1 MSDRATDLADEIIRN
16 RDSGEPVKTTLK
28 VDDRVLARVTD
39 GIYRRPSSAFRE
51 LISNAYDADATEV
64 VVQTDAPRFERIVV
78 RDNGRGMSPESL
90 ADLVNHI
97 GGSSKRTSK
106 GKRLGTVSDAD
117 PALSVGGRRLIGKIG
132 IGLFSVAQLTQHFQ
146 VITKRKGDP
155 YRTSAVI
162 VLKTHTEEM
171 LSGGGEESVFE
182 TGEVTITSEPA
193 SDIDTQGTEIIL
205 MDLRPQARE
214 LLQSRERWA
223 LLDRAEAG
231 DVDGTPP
238 VPPSYHIGR
247 LQHGSYGEDDVFLRE
262 PELPWSAADRPDARF
277 RKLYSAVRQEVR
289 TRKSTPN
296 VQESLD
302 EYLGM
307 LWLLSLA
314 APVPYV
320 GRHPFELT
328 ADEGIGFYRLTSRG
342 TEEVELSVGE
352 TIGERLGLQS
362 ATDPM
367 GAFIVLVD
375 DVQLLRPVS
384 FDDTLHGNSEIGR
397 PLMFFGKVQSGLGAV
412 PSEIGG
418 GDLSFETYIYWNQ
431 KITPKE
437 NNGCLVRINN
447 SSGVLFD
454 KSFLDYQVSELTRLR
469 QIMSEVF
476 ITEGLDSALNID
488 RESFNYSHPH
498 YQYLQKWVHFA
509 VRQVTNRLKQ
519 LNKDLLDRRKTEAAG
534 QRVTALSSHVG
545 RVWTE
550 RRGDAETPPEVRIV
564 PGEQGELTF
573 AARDRG
579 ALVFHEAALVPGGL
593 RRDAELTVERLAA
606 LVQVLSAYGVLE
618 DLSYADQEKLIADIA
633 RVFEVGS

>member
-1 MSDRATDLADEIIRN
+1 MRESAAELAQEIVRN
-16 RDSGEPVKTTLK
+16 RETGEPVRTKLR

-51 LISNAYDADATEV
+51 LISNAYDADATSV

-78 RDNGRGMSPESL
+78 RDDGRGMSPESL
-90 ADLVNHI
+90 ADLVSHI

-106 GKRLGTVSDAD
+106 GKLLGTVSEAN
-117 PALSVGGRRLIGKIG
+117 PSLSVGGRRLIGKIG

-146 VITKRKGDP
+146 VITKRKGDH

-171 LSGGGEESVFE
+171 LAEEAGEGVFD

-193 SDIDTQGTEIIL
+193 SDVDAQGTEIIL

-223 LLDRAEAG
+223 NLDRAEAG
-231 DVDGTPP
+231 DTEGLLPT
-238 VPPSYHIGR
+238 PPSYHIGR
-247 LQHGSYGEDDVFLRE
+247 VKPDDPNVFLHE
-262 PELPWSAADRPDARF
+262 PKLPWDNSDQPDERF

-296 VQESLD
+296 IEESLD
-302 EYLGM
+302 DYLGM

-314 APVPYV
+314 VPVPYIA
-320 GRHPFELT
+320 RHPFDLT
-328 ADEGIGFYRLTSRG
+328 AEHGVGFYQLTSRG
-342 TEEVELSVGE
+342 TEEVKLLPGE
-352 TIGERLGLQS
+352 TIGQKLALQS
-362 ATDPM
+362 TTDPI
-367 GAFIVLVD
+367 GGFRVLID
-375 DVQLLRPVS
+375 DVELFRPIS
-384 FDDTLHGNSEIGR
+384 FDDILHGNSGIGR
-397 PLMFFGKVQSGLGAV
+397 PLIFFGKVTSGLGAV
-412 PSEIGG
+412 PPEIGG
-418 GDLSFETYIYWNQ
+418 GDLSFEAYIYWNQ

-469 QIMSEVF
+469 QLMSEVF

-498 YQYLQKWVHFA
+498 YQYLQKWMHFA
-509 VRQVTNRLKQ
+509 VRQTTNRLKQ
-519 LNKDLLDRRKTEAAG
+519 LNKDNLDRRRSEAANE
-534 QRVTALSSHVG
+534 RASALSGLVN
-545 RVWTE
+545 RVWSE
-550 RRGDAETPPEVRIV
+550 RRGQDSEPPPSVRIL
-564 PGEQGELTF
+564 PGNQREL
-573 AARDRG
+573 ALSGRERG
-579 ALVFHEAALVPGGL
+579 VLVFSQEALLPEGTG
-593 RRDAELTVERLAA
+593 RDADVTAARLAA
-606 LVQVLSAYGVLE
+606 LAQVLSAYGLLE
-618 DLSYADQEKLIADIA
+618 NLSYSEQEALISAIINI
-633 RVFEVGS
+633 FEAAT